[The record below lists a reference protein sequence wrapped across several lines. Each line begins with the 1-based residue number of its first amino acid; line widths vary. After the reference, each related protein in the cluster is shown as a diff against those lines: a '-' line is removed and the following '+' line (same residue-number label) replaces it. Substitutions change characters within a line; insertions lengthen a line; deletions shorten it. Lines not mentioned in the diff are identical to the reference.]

1 MEVNVENKKYDY
13 EGCHA
18 TGDILLNEYPENMID
33 LVRDCIKYSNLTVV
47 SEHIKQFTAEA
58 ATVVWILS
66 ESHFSIH
73 EYPEN
78 NYITVDCYT
87 CGEEGDPLAAIN
99 HLIKTLDDLVGVKK
113 KNVKYF
119 KRGEFNENKKTISMV
134 EKAFWN
140 TDIKEV
146 NDMQSKMDKITQ
158 SLTSE
163 QIKLLEDVMKWT
175 EQEKVFDE
183 GYNNEQFN

>member
-1 MEVNVENKKYDY
+1 MTIAQIILYKLNI
-13 EGCHA
+13 
-18 TGDILLNEYPENMID
+18 DIN
-33 LVRDCIKYSNLTVV
+33 
-47 SEHIKQFTAEA
+47 
-58 ATVVWILS
+58 
-66 ESHFSIH
+66 FSLH

-99 HLIKTLDDLVGVKK
+99 NLIEELDKLVGIKK

-119 KRGEFNENKKTISMV
+119 KRGEFNENKKTISIV

-140 TDIKEV
+140 TDIKDV
-146 NDMQSKMDKITQ
+146 HDMQSKMDKVTQ

-163 QIKLLEDVMKWT
+163 QIKLLEEVMNWT
-175 EQEKVFDE
+175 ENEKICDHDYSE
-183 GYNNEQFN
+183 SQFN